1 MAGRVHQ
8 AVSARSR
15 RRRPLAGPG
24 PVTTSRVP
32 LLLRLV
38 AGAFALTLPT
48 AGALAANVDA
58 CPQRYEAANGP
69 LAGGIGPADFGAI
82 PEACPAT
89 EVAMRMR
96 AALLIAS
103 TMPDYYGSILGSA
116 MLRGR

>member
-1 MAGRVHQ
+1 M
-8 AVSARSR
+8 
-15 RRRPLAGPG
+15 
-24 PVTTSRVP
+24 
-32 LLLRLV
+32 LLRLV
-38 AGAFALTLPT
+38 VGACALMLPM
-48 AGALAANVDA
+48 ADALAANGDA

-89 EVAMRMR
+89 EVAMRAR

-116 MLRGR
+116 MLRGRYKLGERSSLSLAVDAVNYRYVNNGVLS